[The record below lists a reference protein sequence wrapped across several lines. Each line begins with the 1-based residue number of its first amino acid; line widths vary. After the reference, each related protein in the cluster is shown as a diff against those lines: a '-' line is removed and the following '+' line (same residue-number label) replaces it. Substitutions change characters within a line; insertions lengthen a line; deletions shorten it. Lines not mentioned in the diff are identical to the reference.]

1 MEFYARQTTE
11 ELGGYE
17 DYVAAEE
24 YWAEAAAAQEEALGE
39 PPMLESMPAFE
50 DASDAE
56 RVDMWAGRF

>member
-1 MEFYARQTTE
+1 MEFYARMTTE

-39 PPMLESMPAFE
+39 PPMQESTPTF
-50 DASDAE
+50 DSASYAE
-56 RVDMWAGRF
+56 RADMWVGRF